1 MINEQ
6 ITPEPTRKKQT
17 KNKNYWCAPRK
28 VKSTAEVIKFDNMIT
43 LDGKPKKKRRKKL
56 RKNVKKRID
65 ILAQPKS
72 TKTQSEHKSSNHI
85 KMVRFPTRHKVT
97 VSPNNISP
105 RKTLKPKK
113 LKSTKNVSRNLMIK
127 SKKKKSL
134 PIVLPKK
141 IVQKKLKELTDSKN
155 I

>member
-28 VKSTAEVIKFDNMIT
+28 VKSTAE
-43 LDGKPKKKRRKKL
+43 KRRKKL

-141 IVQKKLKELTDSKN
+141 IGLRLFSLVQKKLKELTDSKN